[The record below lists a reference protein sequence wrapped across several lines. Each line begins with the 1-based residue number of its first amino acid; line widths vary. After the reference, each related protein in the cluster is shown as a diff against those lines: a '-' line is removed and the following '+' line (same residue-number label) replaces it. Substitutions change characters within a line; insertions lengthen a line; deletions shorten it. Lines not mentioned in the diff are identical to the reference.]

1 LANIAFELG
10 VGVRDERGKVG
21 NCALVND
28 GLSEFFGVFGDFGE
42 SGRCNTFESEFGLL
56 DAEDEETD
64 GASID
69 DGLSELVVVLGDA
82 GESESSGFLN

>member
-10 VGVRDERGKVG
+10 IGVRNERSEVG

-28 GLSEFFGVFGDFGE
+28 GLSELFGVFGDFGE
-42 SGRCNTFESEFGLL
+42 SGRCDTLESEFGLL

-69 DGLSELVVVLGDA
+69 DGLSKFVVVLSDA